1 MDGKLK
7 KAGCLFSAGFL
18 KKVLIMMF
26 VLNVCIGKLAA
37 VYGNNVRISGEP
49 DVQLNATSDSLSLT
63 FTLSWDNSW
72 RDNFN
77 WDAVWLFVKYKK
89 EGSTDAW
96 SHLYLGSDQTGTS
109 VLDID
114 PGNTGNQIVGAFVY
128 PKNKG
133 TGDVAGE
140 RVTLKAPLNGLT
152 ASDITDR
159 KVYFA
164 VSAIEMVLI
173 PYGAYYLGD
182 GVSNHTFKSYNIPMI
197 PPEADII
204 GTNSEFNYSCEP
216 KNYRAAYA
224 FNVAD
229 RINNANWDEV
239 HTCHISTLDHGP
251 VATINTSWTVDF
263 GSSKTI
269 LNFGVSGPNYVDA
282 NGDYLPSKNWYL
294 LGSGD
299 GSTWDTLQRCDPS
312 WVTKDAN
319 SYPVRRAIR
328 VSSPGAYRYYRL
340 FFPEMNNGRNG
351 FMINNV
357 AMSEQDLY
365 PNGVNEYKYIDS
377 EDAIT
382 LGNSV
387 VDGLYADDGN
397 SWSGT
402 LPATYPKGYKGF
414 YIMKYELSQEQY
426 CNFLNMLS
434 YTQQKN
440 RIGNNLDNLNKGD
453 YVFGNP
459 KHPSCRN
466 GIAVFSR
473 KNTSQPAV
481 FGCNLNPAEP
491 FFDKDDGQ
499 TLACNYMTGADM
511 LAYLDWSGLRPMSEL
526 EYEKACRTPS
536 RVIPGEYAWNTTSVT
551 SLGGQ
556 GGLTGSTLGTEN
568 ESPANMNTN
577 ANSGAPSFGPVR
589 CGSFG
594 TSNTNQ
600 EQSGGSFYG
609 VMEMSGNL
617 GEMYYSVTG
626 GSYLNTNPTSASN
639 NEYHGDGTIA
649 TNGDFNVVTYWNRS
663 NDATAFSVRGGSFAS
678 PNSFLRVS
686 DRRVLMSYNNVTR
699 DSTVTF
705 RGGRSLRHVIDAGKI
720 SSDATCPGLVSINSI
735 QEAKTYGDSS
745 YVWYVKR
752 PENTFFELIEGEHGA
767 ELVNYD
773 LVSVGR
779 ASTVAYTFRRKVKT
793 LTDEAYAE
801 FTLSVPNMLWQ
812 INLSVSEIDACGISA
827 GITATS
833 IISEATY
840 EWKYNENVLSTENT
854 YQPIL
859 SVLGTQSGNYSIK
872 CTMSSNNCK
881 SEKIVVVK
889 VPYVTTV
896 RSTEVTL
903 SNCGNVVFADER
915 DNKLYCTEKI
925 GDQCWMGQSLNIGD
939 YRKTSNAIPW
949 DFNTVGVQKW
959 CKNNDVANCSIY
971 GGMYEWW
978 EVVCGG
984 YCENLSADQAENLTL
999 ADEAALGAYGAKYSP
1014 DGRKVKGICPDG
1026 WHLPTFDEWNVAIN
1040 NGGTKNIPDG
1050 GCWSRYDN
1058 NFYPQIVFWSSQPYG
1073 TGAAHGAWSNSFTL
1087 NSLKIGTYSSQF
1099 MSGTNYRSYG
1109 HYVRCIKD

>member
-7 KAGCLFSAGFL
+7 KAGCLFSAGFF
-18 KKVLIMMF
+18 KKVLMMMF

-49 DVQLNATSDSLSLT
+49 DVQLNASSDSLSLT

-96 SHLYLGSDQTGTS
+96 SHLYLGGEQTGT
-109 VLDID
+109 VGLNIE
-114 PGNTGNQIVGAFVY
+114 PGNTGDQIVGAFVY

-133 TGDVAGE
+133 TGNVAGE
-140 RVTLKAPLNGLT
+140 RVTLRAPLNGLS
-152 ASDITDR
+152 ASDITEK

-204 GTNSEFNYSCEP
+204 GTSSEFNYSCEP
-216 KNYRAAYA
+216 KNYRTSYA
-224 FNVAD
+224 CNAAD
-229 RINNANWDEV
+229 RINNAAWDET
-239 HTCHISTLDHGP
+239 HAAHISLSDHGSA
-251 VATINTSWTVDF
+251 VASVNNTWTVDF
-263 GSSKTI
+263 VNAKTI
-269 LNFGVSGPNYVDA
+269 LTFGVSIPNFSDIHT
-282 NGDYLPSKNWYL
+282 DYIPGEDWYL

-299 GSTWDTLQRCDPS
+299 GFTWDTLQRCDPS
-312 WVTKDAN
+312 WVTKDVN

-340 FFPEMNNGRNG
+340 FFPKMKNNGY
-351 FMINNV
+351 MLSNV

-365 PNGVNEYKYIDS
+365 PDGVNEYKYIAS

-382 LGNSV
+382 FGNSV
-387 VDGLYADDGN
+387 VDGLYAADGN
-397 SWSGT
+397 TWSGI
-402 LPATYPKGYKGF
+402 LPETYPKGYKGF

-434 YTQQKN
+434 YTQQKS

-459 KHPSCRN
+459 KKPSCRN

-511 LAYLDWSGLRPMSEL
+511 LSYLDWSGLRPMSEL
-526 EYEKACRTPS
+526 EYEKACRTPN
-536 RVIPGEYAWNTTSVT
+536 RVIPGEYAWNTTSIT
-551 SLGGQ
+551 PLGGQ
-556 GGLTGSTLGTEN
+556 SGLLGSTLGTEN
-568 ESPANMNTN
+568 ESPVNVNTN
-577 ANSGAPSFGPVR
+577 ANSGVPSFGPVR

-594 TSNTNQ
+594 TSSTNQ

-617 GEMYYSVTG
+617 GEICYSVTG
-626 GSYLNTNPTSASN
+626 GSSLNTSSSKY
-639 NEYHGDGTIA
+639 EYHGDGSIA
-649 TNGDFNVVTYWNRS
+649 ANGDFNVQTYWNRS
-663 NDATAFSVRGGSFAS
+663 NDVNAFSIRGGSFAS

-686 DRRVLMSYNNVTR
+686 DRRMMMNYDNTTR

-705 RGGRSLRHVIDAGKI
+705 RGGRSLRHIIDAGQI
-720 SSDATCPGLVSINSI
+720 GSDATCPGLVTIKSI
-735 QEAKTYGDSS
+735 QNAKTYGDSS

-779 ASTVAYTFRRKVKT
+779 ASNVTYTFRRKVKT

-833 IISEATY
+833 IISGATY
-840 EWKYNENVLSTENT
+840 EWKYNGNSLSTTNT
-854 YQPIL
+854 YQPSL
-859 SVLGTQSGNYSIK
+859 SDFGGRSGNNEIM
-872 CTMSSNNCK
+872 CTMSYNNCK
-881 SEKIVVVK
+881 AEKTVVVK

-896 RSTEVTL
+896 LSTEVTL
-903 SNCGNVVFADER
+903 SNCGTVSFQDSR
-915 DNKLYCTEKI
+915 DAQEYCTVKI
-925 GDQCWMGQSLNIGD
+925 GTQCWMGRNLNVGD
-939 YRKTSNAIPW
+939 FRPISQGNLHLEAGI
-949 DFNTVGVQKW
+949 QKH
-959 CKNNDVANCSIY
+959 CFNDVPSNCDKY
-971 GGMYEWW
+971 GGLYRWYE
-978 EVVCGG
+978 
-984 YCENLSADQAENLTL
+984 T
-999 ADEAALGAYGAKYSP
+999 AYGGLTEGEKMVGSH
-1014 DGRKVKGICPDG
+1014 VQGICPDG
-1026 WHLPTFDEWNVAIN
+1026 WHIPSKEEFEVLVQYA
-1040 NGGTKNIPDG
+1040 GGMKGLRVSSTGWCDG
-1050 GCWSRYDN
+1050 VCNS
-1058 NFYPQIVFWSSQPYG
+1058 
-1073 TGAAHGAWSNSFTL
+1073 TGFNAFL
-1087 NSLKIGTYSSQF
+1087 CGTYP
-1099 MSGTNYRSYG
+1099 GLWAPEETVYRISNDSWIYVMYPG
-1109 HYVRCIKD
+1109 YDVWLQGYIDAAYSVRCIKN

>member
-1 MDGKLK
+1 MSMNRRLLCFLL
-7 KAGCLFSAGFL
+7 AGLLFS
-18 KKVLIMMF
+18 V
-26 VLNVCIGKLAA
+26 KL
-37 VYGNNVRISGEP
+37 VGNNVRISGEP

-96 SHLYLGSDQTGTS
+96 SHLYLGGDQTGTS
-109 VLDID
+109 VLEID
-114 PGNTGNQIVGAFVY
+114 PGNTGNQVVGAFVY
-128 PKNKG
+128 RKSKG
-133 TGDVAGE
+133 TGDIAGE
-140 RVTLKAPLNGLT
+140 RVTLKAPLNGLSAT
-152 ASDITDR
+152 DITDR

-204 GTNSEFNYSCEP
+204 GTSSEFNYSCEP
-216 KNYRAAYA
+216 KNSGKAYA
-224 FNVAD
+224 FNAAD
-229 RINNANWDEV
+229 RINYTTWSDRY
-239 HTCHISTLDHGP
+239 TCHIAKGDYGSLAP
-251 VATINTSWTVDF
+251 YNNSWIVDF
-263 GSSKTI
+263 GHSKTI
-269 LNFGVSGPNYVDA
+269 LNFGVSVPNYSDA
-282 NGDYLPSKNWYL
+282 NGNYLPSKDWYL

-299 GSTWDTLQRCDPS
+299 GFTWDTLQRCEPS
-312 WVTKDAN
+312 WVTKDVN

-340 FFPEMNNGRNG
+340 FFPEMNGGDGNG
-351 FMINNV
+351 FMLKNV

-397 SWSGT
+397 TWSGI
-402 LPATYPKGYKGF
+402 LSATYPKGYNGF

-536 RVIPGEYAWNTTSVT
+536 RVIPGEYAWNTTSAV

-556 GGLTGSTLGTEN
+556 GGLSTSTIGTEN
-568 ESPANMNTN
+568 EVPVNNNVNT
-577 ANSGAPSFGPVR
+577 NSGAPSFGPVR

-594 TSNTNQ
+594 TSSTNQ
-600 EQSGGSFYG
+600 VQSGGSFYG
-609 VMEMSGNL
+609 VMELSGNL

-639 NEYHGDGTIA
+639 NEYHGDGSIA
-649 TNGDFNVVTYWNRS
+649 ANGDFDVATYWNRS
-663 NDATAFSVRGGSFAS
+663 NDVNAFSVRGGSFAS

-686 DRRVLMSYNNVTR
+686 DRRLLMSYNNVTR

-705 RGGRSLRHVIDAGKI
+705 RGGRSLRHVIDPGQI
-720 SSDATCPGLVSINSI
+720 GSDATCPGLVTINSI
-735 QEAKTYGDSS
+735 QNAKTYGDSS

-752 PENTFFELIEGEHGA
+752 PESTTFELIEGEHEA
-767 ELVNYD
+767 NLVDYD

-779 ASTVAYTFRRKVKT
+779 ASNVTYTFRRKVKT

-801 FTLSVPNMLWQ
+801 FALSVPNMLWQ
-812 INLSVSEIDACGISA
+812 ISPSVAEIDICGDAEQLI
-827 GITATS
+827 ATS
-833 IISEATY
+833 IISGAAY
-840 EWKYNENVLSTENT
+840 EWKYNGNTLSKTNIYHPTLSDFGGQGGNYEVVCAVSRSGCNLEKVVIVKPLRIVTKVLSTN
-854 YQPIL
+854 
-859 SVLGTQSGNYSIK
+859 
-872 CTMSSNNCK
+872 
-881 SEKIVVVK
+881 
-889 VPYVTTV
+889 
-896 RSTEVTL
+896 VTL
-903 SNCGNVVFADER
+903 SDCGDVVFIDSR
-915 DNKLYCTEKI
+915 DNQEYCTLKI
-925 GDQCWMGQSLNIGD
+925 GEQCWMG
-939 YRKTSNAIPW
+939 
-949 DFNTVGVQKW
+949 
-959 CKNNDVANCSIY
+959 KNLKY
-971 GGMYEWW
+971 K
-978 EVVCGG
+978 
-984 YCENLSADQAENLTL
+984 ADQYWEYDVSKYGRYYNWATAMGNGS
-999 ADEAALGAYGAKYSP
+999 DETG
-1014 DGRKVKGICPDG
+1014 KVRGICPEG
-1026 WHLPTFDEWNVAIN
+1026 WHLPTTTEWGDLWNATVM
-1040 NGGTKNIPDG
+1040 
-1050 GCWSRYDN
+1050 
-1058 NFYPQIVFWSSQPYG
+1058 VE
-1073 TGAAHGAWSNSFTL
+1073 
-1087 NSLKIGTYSSQF
+1087 SLKTQLGGLYNYGYGWESMEIYGSWWTTSNCTMVKVDASSTALSWMYCGAGQDPVD
-1099 MSGTNYRSYG
+1099 GRG
-1109 HYVRCIKD
+1109 IRCVKD

>member
-1 MDGKLK
+1 MNRRLLCFLL
-7 KAGCLFSAGFL
+7 AGLLFS
-18 KKVLIMMF
+18 V
-26 VLNVCIGKLAA
+26 KL
-37 VYGNNVRISGEP
+37 VGNNVRISGEP

-63 FTLSWDNSW
+63 FILSWDNSW

-96 SHLYLGSDQTGTS
+96 SHLYLGGEQTGTS
-109 VLDID
+109 VLEID
-114 PGNTGNQIVGAFVY
+114 PGNTGNQVVGAFVY
-128 PKNKG
+128 RKSKG
-133 TGDVAGE
+133 TGNIAGE
-140 RVTLKAPLNGLT
+140 RVTLKAPLNGLS
-152 ASDITDR
+152 AIDITDR

-204 GTNSEFNYSCEP
+204 GTSSEFNYSCEP
-216 KNYRAAYA
+216 KDSGKAYA
-224 FNVAD
+224 FNAAD
-229 RINNANWDEV
+229 RINYPTWSDRY
-239 HTCHISTLDHGP
+239 TCHIAKGDYGSLAP
-251 VATINTSWTVDF
+251 YNNSWIVDF
-263 GSSKTI
+263 GHSKTI
-269 LNFGVSGPNYVDA
+269 LNFGVSVPNYSDA
-282 NGDYLPSKNWYL
+282 NGNYLPSKDWYL

-299 GSTWDTLQRCDPS
+299 GFTWDTLQRCEPS
-312 WVTKDAN
+312 WVTKDVN

-340 FFPEMNNGRNG
+340 FFPEMNGGDGNG
-351 FMINNV
+351 FMLKNV

-387 VDGLYADDGN
+387 VDGLYADDG
-397 SWSGT
+397 STWSGV

-473 KNTSQPAV
+473 KNMSQPAV

-511 LAYLDWSGLRPMSEL
+511 LSYLDWSGLRPMSEL

-536 RVIPGEYAWNTTSVT
+536 RVIPGEYAWNTTSAV

-556 GGLTGSTLGTEN
+556 GGLSTSTIGTEN
-568 ESPANMNTN
+568 EVPVNNNVNT
-577 ANSGAPSFGPVR
+577 NSGAPSFGPVR

-594 TSNTNQ
+594 TSSTTQ

-609 VMEMSGNL
+609 VMELSGNL

-678 PNSFLRVS
+678 PDSYLRVS

-720 SSDATCPGLVSINSI
+720 GSDATCPGLVSINSI

-767 ELVNYD
+767 NLVNYD

-779 ASTVAYTFRRKVKT
+779 ASTVAYTFRRKVMT
-793 LTDEAYAE
+793 LTDEAVAE
-801 FTLSVPNMLWQ
+801 FTLTVPNMLWEISPSTVE
-812 INLSVSEIDACGISA
+812 INSCGDADELI
-827 GITATS
+827 ATS
-833 IISEATY
+833 IISNGTSY
-840 EWKYNENVLSTENT
+840 EWKYNGNNLSTINT
-854 YQPIL
+854 YQPSL
-859 SVLGTQSGNYSIK
+859 SDFGGHSGNNEIV
-872 CTMSSNNCK
+872 CTMSRNNCK
-881 SEKIVVVK
+881 VERTVVVK
-889 VPYVTTV
+889 VPQIITV
-896 RSTEVTL
+896 RSTEVTMA
-903 SNCGNVVFADER
+903 NCGNVVFVDGR
-915 DNKLYCTEKI
+915 DSKVYCTEKI
-925 GDQCWMGQSLNIGD
+925 GNQCWMGQSLNIGD
-939 YRKTSNAIPW
+939 YRKVSNATPW
-949 DFNTVGVQKW
+949 DFNTAGIQKW
-959 CKNNDVANCSIY
+959 CKDNDAANCDIY

-984 YCENLSADQAENLTL
+984 YCENLSLDQAENLTL
-999 ADEAALGAYGAKYSP
+999 ADESALGAYGAKYTP
-1014 DGRKVKGICPDG
+1014 DGTKVKGICPDG
-1026 WHLPTFDEWNVAIN
+1026 WHLPTFNEWNMAIN
-1040 NGGTKNIPDG
+1040 NGGSKNLLDG
-1050 GCWSRYDN
+1050 KCWSRYN
-1058 NFYPQIVFWSSQPYG
+1058 NSFHVQTVFWSSQPYDASG
-1073 TGAAHGAWSNSFTL
+1073 AHGAWIDLYAGITTL
-1087 NSLKIGTYSSQF
+1087 RLGNYSSHF
-1099 MSGTNYRSYG
+1099 YNYTNYRSYG

>member
-1 MDGKLK
+1 MNRRLLCFLLLGLLVSVKL
-7 KAGCLFSAGFL
+7 
-18 KKVLIMMF
+18 V
-26 VLNVCIGKLAA
+26 
-37 VYGNNVRISGEP
+37 GNNVRISGEP
-49 DVQLNATSDSLSLT
+49 DVQLNATSDSLLLT
-63 FTLSWDNSW
+63 FILSWDNSW

-96 SHLYLGSDQTGTS
+96 SHLYLGGDQTGTS
-109 VLDID
+109 VLEID
-114 PGNTGNQIVGAFVY
+114 PGNTGNQVVGAFVY
-128 PKNKG
+128 RKSKG
-133 TGDVAGE
+133 TGNVAGE
-140 RVTLKAPLNGLT
+140 RVTLRAPLNGLS
-152 ASDITDR
+152 ASDITDK

-164 VSAIEMVLI
+164 VSALEMVLI

-182 GVSNHTFKSYNIPMI
+182 GISNHTFKSYNIPMI

-204 GTNSEFNYSCEP
+204 GTSSEFNYSL
-216 KNYRAAYA
+216 NRTVHRGAYA
-224 FNVAD
+224 FNAAD
-229 RINNANWDEV
+229 RINNANWDYV
-239 HTCHISTLDHGP
+239 HVTHISYAENGVDLASHN
-251 VATINTSWTVDF
+251 ISWTVDF
-263 GSSKTI
+263 GHVKTI
-269 LNFGVSGPNYVDA
+269 LNFGVSCSSYSDA
-282 NGDYLPSKNWYL
+282 TGTYLPSKDWYL

-299 GSTWDTLQRCDPS
+299 GFTWDTLQRCEPS
-312 WVTKDAN
+312 WVTKEVN

-340 FFPEMNNGRNG
+340 FFLEINNGRNG
-351 FMINNV
+351 FMISNV

-473 KNTSQPAV
+473 KNMSQPAV

-536 RVIPGEYAWNTTSVT
+536 RVIPGEYAWNTTSAV

-556 GGLTGSTLGTEN
+556 GGLSTSTIGTEN
-568 ESPANMNTN
+568 EVPVNNNVNT
-577 ANSGAPSFGPVR
+577 NSGAPSFGPVR

-678 PNSFLRVS
+678 PDSYLRIS
-686 DRRVLMSYNNVTR
+686 DRRVMMGYNNVTR

-720 SSDATCPGLVSINSI
+720 SSDATCPGLVTINSI
-735 QEAKTYGDSS
+735 QNAKTYGDSS

-767 ELVNYD
+767 NLVNYD

-793 LTDEAYAE
+793 LTDEAYVD
-801 FTLSVPNMLWQ
+801 FTLTVPNMLW
-812 INLSVSEIDACGISA
+812 EISPAVVEMNICGNAEQFI
-827 GITATS
+827 ATS
-833 IISEATY
+833 VISGVTY
-840 EWKYNENVLSTENT
+840 EWKYNGNTLSTTNT
-854 YQPIL
+854 YQPCLSDFGSQRGSYNVMCSIFKSGCSFSKEV
-859 SVLGTQSGNYSIK
+859 SVLIKERPVPQIFKMCGDDVVDCEGNIY
-872 CTMSSNNCK
+872 
-881 SEKIVVVK
+881 
-889 VPYVTTV
+889 PTV
-896 RSTEVTL
+896 Q
-903 SNCGNVVFADER
+903 
-915 DNKLYCTEKI
+915 I
-925 GDQCWMGQSLNIGD
+925 GSQCWMAKNMNIG
-939 YRKTSNAIPW
+939 SIVQSS
-949 DFNTVGVQKW
+949 DFNTHITIGVQKI
-959 CKNNDVANCSIY
+959 CYNNNPDNCEQY
-971 GGMYEWW
+971 GGLYRWEEAMYGHKAGQYTY
-978 EVVCGG
+978 VP
-984 YCENLSADQAENLTL
+984 NSTSLIQ
-999 ADEAALGAYGAKYSP
+999 
-1014 DGRKVKGICPDG
+1014 GICPEGWRIPSAADFRILGGNKLGWNAQLGGVGNYNSADFGGSGIIDRQGVWWSSDG
-1026 WHLPTFDEWNVAIN
+1026 GGATFYIGSQAIN
-1040 NGGTKNIPDG
+1040 AP
-1050 GCWSRYDN
+1050 
-1058 NFYPQIVFWSSQPYG
+1058 FSSG
-1073 TGAAHGAWSNSFTL
+1073 SF
-1087 NSLKIGTYSSQF
+1087 SS
-1099 MSGTNYRSYG
+1099 SWRVS
-1109 HYVRCIKD
+1109 VRCLLNE

>member
-1 MDGKLK
+1 MNRRLLCFLL
-7 KAGCLFSAGFL
+7 AGLLFS
-18 KKVLIMMF
+18 V
-26 VLNVCIGKLAA
+26 KL
-37 VYGNNVRISGEP
+37 VGNNVRISGEP

-89 EGSTDAW
+89 EGSTDPW
-96 SHLYLGSDQTGTS
+96 SHLYLGGDQTGTS
-109 VLDID
+109 VLEID
-114 PGNTGNQIVGAFVY
+114 SGNTGNQVVGAFVY
-128 PKNKG
+128 RKSKG
-133 TGDVAGE
+133 TGNIAGE
-140 RVTLKAPLNGLT
+140 RVTLRAPLNGLS
-152 ASDITDR
+152 ASDITDK

-164 VSAIEMVLI
+164 VSALEMVLI

-182 GVSNHTFKSYNIPMI
+182 GISNHTFKSYNIPMI

-204 GTNSEFNYSCEP
+204 GTSSEFNYSCEP
-216 KNYRAAYA
+216 MYQNSCIPSNA
-224 FNVAD
+224 AD
-229 RINNANWDEV
+229 RINYANISEA
-239 HTCHISTLDHGP
+239 HCCHISVVDHGV
-251 VATINTSWTVDF
+251 VAAYNNCWTVDF

-269 LNFGVSGPNYVDA
+269 LNFGVSVSNYSDA
-282 NGDYLPSKNWYL
+282 NGNYLPSKDWFL

-299 GSTWDTLQRCDPS
+299 GFTWDTLQRCEPS

-351 FMINNV
+351 FMISNV
-357 AMSEQDLY
+357 AMSERDLY
-365 PNGVNEYKYIDS
+365 PNGVNEYKYITS
-377 EDAIT
+377 EEAIT
-382 LGNSV
+382 FGNTL
-387 VDGLYADDGN
+387 VDGLYAADGN
-397 SWSGT
+397 TWSGI

-440 RIGNNLDNLNKGD
+440 RIGKNLDNLNKGD

-473 KNTSQPAV
+473 KNMSQPAV

-536 RVIPGEYAWNTTSVT
+536 RVIPGEYAWNTTSAV

-556 GGLTGSTLGTEN
+556 GGLSTSTIGTEN
-568 ESPANMNTN
+568 EMPVNNNVNT
-577 ANSGAPSFGPVR
+577 NSGAPSFGPVR
-589 CGSFG
+589 CGSIG
-594 TSNTNQ
+594 TSSTTQ

-609 VMEMSGNL
+609 VMELSGNL

-720 SSDATCPGLVSINSI
+720 SSDATCPGLVTINSI

-767 ELVNYD
+767 NLVNYD

-779 ASTVAYTFRRKVKT
+779 ASTVAYTFRRKVMT
-793 LTDEAYAE
+793 LTDETVAE
-801 FTLSVPNMLWQ
+801 FTLTVPNMLWQ
-812 INLSVSEIDACGISA
+812 INLSVSEIDACDNSDKL
-827 GITATS
+827 TATS
-833 IISEATY
+833 IISGSTY
-840 EWKYNENVLSTENT
+840 EWKYNGNTLSTTNSYQPVLSDFGN
-854 YQPIL
+854 Q
-859 SVLGTQSGNYSIK
+859 GGNYRIV
-872 CTMSSNNCK
+872 CGMSRANCK
-881 SEKIVVVK
+881 VEKTVVVK
-889 VPYVTTV
+889 VPPMTIV
-896 RSTEVTL
+896 RSTEITL
-903 SNCGNVVFADER
+903 ANCGNVVFVDGR
-915 DNKLYCTEKI
+915 DNQVYCTIKI
-925 GDQCWMGQSLNIGD
+925 GEQCWMGRNLAYSDVGICWNNDCATYGNRGRMYLWTEAMRGA
-939 YRKTSNAIPW
+939 TSNNTIPS
-949 DFNTVGVQKW
+949 GVQ
-959 CKNNDVANCSIY
+959 
-971 GGMYEWW
+971 
-978 EVVCGG
+978 
-984 YCENLSADQAENLTL
+984 
-999 ADEAALGAYGAKYSP
+999 
-1014 DGRKVKGICPDG
+1014 GICPDG
-1026 WHLPTFDEWNVAIN
+1026 WHIPSKAEALVMMDYLKGQYHVTDVRPLLADDWPTGTYQNITGFSWSSYGYWRGGFT
-1040 NGGTKNIPDG
+1040 GGTDTRLWLSSTSDG
-1050 GCWSRYDN
+1050 SNYDMMHKSYN
-1058 NFYPQIVFWSSQPYG
+1058 PCIE
-1073 TGAAHGAWSNSFTL
+1073 AHPTCQGDR
-1087 NSLKIGTYSSQF
+1087 
-1099 MSGTNYRSYG
+1099 NYL
-1109 HYVRCIKD
+1109 RCVKD